1 MYRVQKILSL
11 LGVLS
16 RRECEKKIKL
26 GLVFVNNIPIDLGAT
41 VSIGDKISFDNHD
54 YIITEDLLN
63 IDTKLLMYHKPMDEI
78 VSRDD
83 PQKRKSV
90 FKNLPD
96 VYGKWINIGRLD
108 YKTSGLMLFTNN
120 GDIANKLM
128 HPSSNIKRT
137 YEVVIKGNFDISKIK
152 LSMVGIEIGNSEIG
166 KFVNVI
172 NDKLSSN
179 KFQVQL
185 MSGKNRE
192 VRRIFEKLDCKV
204 LSLKRI
210 SYGDISLGDL
220 KYKSYRYIDIQKISK
235 YI

>member
-16 RRECEKKIKL
+16 RRECEKNIKL

-152 LSMVGIEIGNSEIG
+152 LSMAGIEIGNSEIG

>member
-26 GLVFVNNIPIDLGAT
+26 GLVFVNNIPIDIGAS
-41 VSIGDKISFDNHD
+41 VSIGDTISFNNQD
-54 YIITEDLLN
+54 YVITEDLLN
-63 IDTKLLMYHKPMDEI
+63 IDTKLLMYHKPIDEI

-83 PQKRKSV
+83 PQQRKSV

-96 VYGKWINIGRLD
+96 IYGKWINVGRLD

-137 YEVVIKGNFDISKIK
+137 YEVVIKGTFDRSKIQ
-152 LSMVGIEIGNSEIG
+152 LSMDGIKIGNSEVG
-166 KFVNVI
+166 KFINVLTD
-172 NDKLSSN
+172 NLSPN

-185 MSGKNRE
+185 MTGKNRE
-192 VRRIFEKLDCKV
+192 VRRIFEKLDCRV
-204 LSLKRI
+204 VSLKRI

-220 KYKSYRYIDIQKISK
+220 KYKSYRYIDLQKISK